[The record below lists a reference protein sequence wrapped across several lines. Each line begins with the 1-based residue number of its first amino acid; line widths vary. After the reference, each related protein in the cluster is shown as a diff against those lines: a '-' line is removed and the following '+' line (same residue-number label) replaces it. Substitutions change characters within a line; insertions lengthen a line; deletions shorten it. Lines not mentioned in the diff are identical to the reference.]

1 MEIIS
6 TKQGSRMKSG
16 IRDRRVDISVLLEIK
31 TKLLANA
38 NASALATVFETAS
51 RGHKPSNWVHT
62 GLFCRIF
69 TVKLLLYVTKDVLSL
84 KGIDCHFQHR

>member
-1 MEIIS
+1 
-6 TKQGSRMKSG
+6 MKSG
-16 IRDRRVDISVLLEIK
+16 IRVRRVDISVLLEIK
-31 TKLLANA
+31 TKLLASA

-69 TVKLLLYVTKDVLSL
+69 TVKFLVYVTKDFLSL
-84 KGIDCHFQHR
+84 KCSDCHF